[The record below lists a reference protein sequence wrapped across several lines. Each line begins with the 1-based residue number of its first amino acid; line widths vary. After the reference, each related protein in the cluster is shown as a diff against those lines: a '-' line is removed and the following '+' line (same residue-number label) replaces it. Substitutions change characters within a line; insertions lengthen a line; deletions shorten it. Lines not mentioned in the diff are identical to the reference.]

1 MRHEQMVESG
11 AESWYVL
18 GSPPK
23 CETGDFQTESD
34 GDDESPGEDSDGD
47 AACAIVRR
55 DARARRE
62 SSARAVQEKGRGDG
76 RAESY
81 VGRVAEGRQAGR
93 EPGEED
99 SDRRRQRNRVPDVD
113 RLRRRTTWPR

>member
-34 GDDESPGEDSDGD
+34 GDDGE
-47 AACAIVRR
+47 AAPRHAETLPTHPTT
-55 DARARRE
+55 ARA
-62 SSARAVQEKGRGDG
+62 
-76 RAESY
+76 
-81 VGRVAEGRQAGR
+81 
-93 EPGEED
+93 
-99 SDRRRQRNRVPDVD
+99 
-113 RLRRRTTWPR
+113 TTP